1 MPDWA
6 IVLIGAFGGGLVGA
20 VLQPVV
26 TYVMGRF
33 RSSDQIRRN
42 RERYLRR
49 MMVARIREG
58 RSAALEALAAIGRAS
73 HCPPAP
79 PEESASPT
87 VPPRDT
93 PLWQPER
100 ISDPDLQTLAR
111 RYNEVTRDLRV
122 RARFGNQQVKETLPE
137 LVTQSEALEV
147 EITRRMDE
155 LEWPEV
161 DD

>member
-1 MPDWA
+1 
-6 IVLIGAFGGGLVGA
+6 
-20 VLQPVV
+20 
-26 TYVMGRF
+26 
-33 RSSDQIRRN
+33 
-42 RERYLRR
+42 
-49 MMVARIREG
+49 
-58 RSAALEALAAIGRAS
+58 
-73 HCPPAP
+73 
-79 PEESASPT
+79 